1 MLTSVPNFNFQALLI
16 FEIKR
21 VPKFNVGLLAP
32 AVRRRLKL
40 LHVLQVLSKIKQHSK
55 IQRRISMHY
64 AVMPVCIS

>member
-40 LHVLQVLSKIKQHSK
+40 LHVLQVLSKQHAK